1 MIPFFIKS
9 NSNSG
14 CLYAKCTR
22 SFAVLQSKKSCKF
35 LIFHVRLLFT
45 CLSVRNCFHRLEKKL
60 LTLRP
65 HTFLFFY
72 GKQQLLRSQEVI
84 IIFTEKSFD
93 IESTGYLEISST
105 GWSKIT
111 FCETFLMNL
120 TRSSF
125 KLAFLYLS
133 INVHGCENF
142 EPLFELV
149 ICSFSSSDKDC
160 KNSPGTGHK
169 LLTVNHITIW
179 IDQHTRHQKQKTQ
192 FK

>member
-1 MIPFFIKS
+1 MYAFFRSSTVKEKLQIPHIP
-9 NSNSG
+9 
-14 CLYAKCTR
+14 CTITLYLPKC
-22 SFAVLQSKKSCKF
+22 KE
-35 LIFHVRLLFT
+35 LF
-45 CLSVRNCFHRLEKKL
+45 SPAGKKKL

-120 TRSSF
+120 TRPSF

-179 IDQHTRHQKQKTQ
+179 IDQHTRHQTQKTQ